1 MVEGGGDPYEWPR
14 GGVVQ
19 ARVPS
24 DPDRAGPI
32 PAGQG
37 PAGQEQVAGRPRL
50 VWGQLWLEGR
60 GGGVPRMEE
69 DADRGGQP
77 LGRGRWMNAISP
89 QIWKLSK

>member
-24 DPDRAGPI
+24 DPDGAGPI

-37 PAGQEQVAGRPRL
+37 PAGQEQVGRTPTARAGPTL
-50 VWGQLWLEGR
+50 
-60 GGGVPRMEE
+60 
-69 DADRGGQP
+69 D
-77 LGRGRWMNAISP
+77 GRWGWGVFPEWRRTRTERASH
-89 QIWKLSK
+89 WAGVAG